1 VIYIPTGFPKAF
13 APNMDRAEVG
23 SVRILRTE
31 NNSQPF
37 RVGMLAR
44 ISTEKDHTMLLRA
57 FAELMSEQYHVCLSL
72 AGGIGVTSGSPLET
86 QIHELALESV
96 VSLEGRVEDIG
107 VWMASLDLFVLISRS
122 EGFPTVV
129 GEAMS
134 FEKPCLVSD
143 VGDAK
148 ILLGDGDQ
156 IARAG
161 DIESVVKGLKR
172 FYVMSK
178 SERSNIGMRNRY
190 RVEKYFSQELMF
202 NRYDKVYESVLARI
216 KC

>member
-1 VIYIPTGFPKAF
+1 
-13 APNMDRAEVG
+13 
-23 SVRILRTE
+23 
-31 NNSQPF
+31 
-37 RVGMLAR
+37 MLAR
-44 ISTEKDHTMLLRA
+44 ISTEKAHTMLLRA
-57 FAELMSEQYHVCLSL
+57 FAELISEQYHVCLSL
-72 AGGIGVTSGSPLET
+72 AGGTGLTPGSPLEK
-86 QIHELALESV
+86 QIHGLALEGV
-96 VSLEGRVEDIG
+96 VSLEGRIEDVEC
-107 VWMASLDLFVLISRS
+107 WMASLDLFVLISRS

-161 DIESVVKGLKR
+161 DLDSVVEGLKR
-172 FYVMSK
+172 FYLMTPP
-178 SERSNIGMRNRY
+178 ERTNIGIRNRC
-190 RVEKYFSQELMF
+190 RIEKYFSQELML

-216 KC
+216 KS